1 MKKWKNIG
9 NQKMKKKLCLE
20 EMEDV
25 AFYESGLSADGCLE
39 KIDAYTM
46 ESITR
51 YGRILLKLEK
61 EELIEDNI

>member
-1 MKKWKNIG
+1 MKR
-9 NQKMKKKLCLE
+9 KLCLE

-46 ESITR
+46 EAIMR
-51 YGRILLKLEK
+51 YGRVLLKLEK